1 MSSLTSGGVSLLEAA
16 TTTVSL
22 CRCVV
27 EVVVFTGPGKVTG
40 VQVSVRTPRESE
52 IVCEVKKICHNDEW
66 STSSESL
73 CEKCVVVTGQA
84 MVAEERMNAVDVHG
98 CAAFI
103 V

>member
-1 MSSLTSGGVSLLEAA
+1 MVYLCWKLL
-16 TTTVSL
+16 L
-22 CRCVV
+22 LLFRCVV
-27 EVVVFTGPGKVTG
+27 AIVVFTVPGKVTG

-66 STSSESL
+66 SSSSESL
-73 CEKCVVVTGQA
+73 CEKCVVVTGPA
-84 MVAEERMNAVDVHG
+84 MVAEERMNAVDVLHG